1 MSNLI
6 GISAAQCR
14 ELDNTWASL
23 SNLPA
28 LLHDERFLGVHGLR
42 CLHGKTSGPAKDNY
56 GKKAPLLN
64 GPNFKWWS
72 TRVWTT
78 RSSRFTEQ
86 LVIGVINL
94 ALLEKPLNTKK
105 TASQEF
111 PSIGDRLRKRPSHFL
126 KTLRFKG
133 REMQRFADLDH
144 QAKMAVEAKIQADL
158 DRLCGDDPRRLEHF
172 GYKVYSQSDEDGSI
186 RWTYRDQIASGQLK
200 FTSSFVYPTNINQ
213 LISDAD
219 ISGEIDLLSIDIDSN
234 DWFVWQA
241 ISVINPRVVC
251 IEHNHGYPP
260 PMEYVMPYKPDYYW
274 DGTGPAIY
282 GSSLSS
288 NCKLGQEKGY
298 TLVGCGLYSANG
310 FFVRNDLLG
319 DHFNWGRAPE
329 THWKMLDYKSIL
341 MYPNKLASEV

>member
-1 MSNLI
+1 
-6 GISAAQCR
+6 
-14 ELDNTWASL
+14 
-23 SNLPA
+23 
-28 LLHDERFLGVHGLR
+28 
-42 CLHGKTSGPAKDNY
+42 
-56 GKKAPLLN
+56 
-64 GPNFKWWS
+64 
-72 TRVWTT
+72 
-78 RSSRFTEQ
+78 
-86 LVIGVINL
+86 
-94 ALLEKPLNTKK
+94 
-105 TASQEF
+105 
-111 PSIGDRLRKRPSHFL
+111 
-126 KTLRFKG
+126 
-133 REMQRFADLDH
+133 MQRFADLDH

-158 DRLCGDDPRRLEHF
+158 DRLCGDDPRRLERF
-172 GYKVYSQSDEDGSI
+172 GYKVYSQSDEDGILAEIFHRIGTTNRVFVEFGAEVGLENNSRLLLEQGWSGLWIEGNPDYADSI
-186 RWTYRDQIASGQLK
+186 RWTYRDQLASAQLK

-213 LISDAD
+213 LISDAY

-288 NCKLGQEKGY
+288 NCKLGLEKGY

>member
-1 MSNLI
+1 
-6 GISAAQCR
+6 
-14 ELDNTWASL
+14 
-23 SNLPA
+23 
-28 LLHDERFLGVHGLR
+28 
-42 CLHGKTSGPAKDNY
+42 
-56 GKKAPLLN
+56 
-64 GPNFKWWS
+64 
-72 TRVWTT
+72 
-78 RSSRFTEQ
+78 
-86 LVIGVINL
+86 
-94 ALLEKPLNTKK
+94 
-105 TASQEF
+105 
-111 PSIGDRLRKRPSHFL
+111 
-126 KTLRFKG
+126 
-133 REMQRFADLDH
+133 MQRFADLDH

-158 DRLCGDDPRRLEHF
+158 DRLCGDDPRRLERF
-172 GYKVYSQSDEDGSI
+172 GYKVYSQSDEDGILAEIFHRIGKTNRVFVEFGAEVGLENNSRLLLEQGWSGLWIEGNPDYAGSI
-186 RWTYRDQIASGQLK
+186 RWTYRDQLASGQLK

-213 LISDAD
+213 LISDAY
-219 ISGEIDLLSIDIDSN
+219 ISGEIDFLSIDIDSN

-288 NCKLGQEKGY
+288 NCKLGLEKGY

-341 MYPNKLASEV
+341 MYPNKLASEI